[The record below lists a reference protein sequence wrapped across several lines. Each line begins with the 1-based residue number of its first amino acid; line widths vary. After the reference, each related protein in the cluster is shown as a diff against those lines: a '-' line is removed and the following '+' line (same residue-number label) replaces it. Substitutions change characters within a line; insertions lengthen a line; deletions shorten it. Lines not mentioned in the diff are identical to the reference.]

1 MSTDAAIPLW
11 MVQGLLDELTALQS
25 GQEVTRPVTGSMTE
39 LEILQIGR
47 AIVSLTERTD
57 LETCHRHTSNENL
70 IIWKRRKFAIQ
81 IGMEFYSWR
90 EFVYR
95 IQQLE
100 PGRTINLR
108 VKCFETVDETFRK
121 MLHVSVTHD
130 LKLADEANRQ
140 DITVTVVDEARLTY
154 TVYAHVATEVPHG

>member
-1 MSTDAAIPLW
+1 MSADAAIPLW
-11 MVQGLLDELTALQS
+11 MEHGLLDELTALQS
-25 GQEVTRPVTGSMTE
+25 GQEVTRPITSPMTE

-57 LETCHRHTSNENL
+57 LETCFRQTADEKLIVWRH
-70 IIWKRRKFAIQ
+70 RKFAIQ
-81 IGMEFYSWR
+81 IGMELYSWR

-100 PGRTINLR
+100 QGCTINLR
-108 VKCFETVDETFRK
+108 MKCFENVDETFRK
-121 MLHVSVTHD
+121 MLHVSITHD

-140 DITVTVVDEARLTY
+140 DITITVVDAARLTY
-154 TVYAHVATEVPHG
+154 TISALLATEVPHG